1 MNAIANAHP
10 HLEHPLA
17 DLAAWTHH
25 FSRQPIP
32 VLATSAAAVR
42 ALAERDAA
50 GDDGVDAQ
58 LIVKA
63 VGQDPLMALR
73 ILAHVA
79 QQRSRRR
86 EVQVETITEALVLMG
101 ISPFFR
107 AFADLPVLEDR
118 LQDHPDALQGAQDV
132 LRRGCRAGQFALG
145 FSVHRMDG
153 DASQVHQAA
162 QLHDFAE
169 LLLWVHAPGLALN
182 IRRLQQAHPGL
193 RSAEAQRRV
202 LGIELQDLQQA
213 LMHEWRL
220 PELLI
225 RLSDARHASHPSVR
239 SVLLAI
245 RVARH
250 SAHSW
255 DNPALPDDILELAE
269 LLQLSPGHA
278 RHLLIEL
285 DS

>member
-1 MNAIANAHP
+1 MNAVTAP
-10 HLEHPLA
+10 HLQRPLS
-17 DLAAWTHH
+17 DLAAWTRH
-25 FSRQPIP
+25 FAHQPIP
-32 VLATSAAAVR
+32 VLATSAAAVHC
-42 ALAERDAA
+42 LAARDAA
-50 GDDGVDAQ
+50 GDEGVDAQ
-58 LIVKA
+58 LIVKG

-73 ILAHVA
+73 ILSHVA
-79 QQRSRRR
+79 LQRSSRR

-101 ISPFFR
+101 VSPFFR
-107 AFADLPVLEDR
+107 AFADLPVLEAL
-118 LQDHPDALQGAQDV
+118 LQDQPEALRGAQAV
-132 LRRGCRAGQFALG
+132 LHRGLRAGQFALG

-153 DASQVHQAA
+153 DAPQVLQAA

-169 LLLWVHAPGLALN
+169 LLLWVHAPVLALN
-182 IRRLQQAHPGL
+182 VQQLQQVHPGL

-225 RLSDARHASHPSVR
+225 RLSDERHASHPSVR

-255 DNPALPDDILELAE
+255 DNPGLPDDILEVSE
-269 LLQLSPGHA
+269 LLQLSPDHA
-278 RHLLIEL
+278 RKLLIEL

>member
-1 MNAIANAHP
+1 MNAPSTP
-10 HLEHPLA
+10 HLDRPLS
-17 DLAAWTHH
+17 DLAAWTRH
-25 FSRQPIP
+25 FSQRPIP
-32 VLATSAAAVR
+32 VLAESAAVVA
-42 ALAERDAA
+42 ALAEREAA

-58 LIVKA
+58 LIVKG

-73 ILAHVA
+73 ILSHVA
-79 QQRSRRR
+79 LQRSGRR

-101 ISPFFR
+101 IMPFFR
-107 AFADLPVLEDR
+107 AFSELPVLQTL
-118 LQDHPDALQGAQDV
+118 LQDQPEALQGAQDV
-132 LRRGCRAGQFALG
+132 LQRGRRAGQFALG

-153 DASQVHQAA
+153 DAPQVHQAA

-169 LLLWVHAPGLALN
+169 LLLWVHAPGLALD
-182 IRRLQQAHPGL
+182 IQRMQQQNPGL

-202 LGIELQDLQQA
+202 LGIELHDLQQA

-225 RLSDARHASHPSVR
+225 RLSDARHATHPSVR

-255 DNPALPDDILELAE
+255 DNPALPSDILEVAE
-269 LLQLSPGHA
+269 LLQLSPEHA